1 MNNSIKELWHG
12 NILPQEDN
20 RTNCKEMKEL
30 HGYMARHHKDL
41 EKSFTDE
48 HKEIFEKFHDCWSE
62 YMRLAEAAIFEY
74 VFKFGARLTLEI
86 TIDNE

>member
-1 MNNSIKELWHG
+1 MLKGASMNNSIKELWHG

-48 HKEIFEKFHDCWSE
+48 
-62 YMRLAEAAIFEY
+62 
-74 VFKFGARLTLEI
+74 
-86 TIDNE
+86 